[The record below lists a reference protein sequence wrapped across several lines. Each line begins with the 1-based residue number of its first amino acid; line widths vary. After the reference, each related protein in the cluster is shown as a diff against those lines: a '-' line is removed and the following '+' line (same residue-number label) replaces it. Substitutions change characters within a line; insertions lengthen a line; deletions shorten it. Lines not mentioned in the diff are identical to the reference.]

1 MTRPVTDTSLYA
13 ECLAAM
19 AASGESFPCE
29 FFAPIWR
36 ADDSPPVV
44 AGADLGGLCP
54 TFKKDLEHVRQSV
67 RGYV

>member
-1 MTRPVTDTSLYA
+1 MTRPVIDTSLYA

-44 AGADLGGLCP
+44 AGADLGGTLP
-54 TFKKDLEHVRQSV
+54 DIQERP
-67 RGYV
+67 